1 MLIYCQGEFSP
12 VPLSVD
18 DNFTTRSY
26 RHVGMQEIE
35 GACANLHKPRF
46 SASVSAAAPFVM
58 QASDSSVVPNVGR
71 MKPGH
76 ESAAASRFNLE
87 TAIRLLIGITVLYL
101 GRDVLIPIALAL
113 LLSFLLTPAVVRL
126 QHWGLGKTFATL
138 VVVALSFLV
147 VIFIGWAGFGQAYN
161 LSLELPAYRDN
172 ISAKLRSVTPPGL
185 HRFGEAQR
193 MLGEVTGELIS
204 QDRVQQSKN
213 ASEKLSG
220 SPQRPIAVEVRQ
232 PEPTPLEFLEKT
244 VGSVFRP
251 LATAFIVLVF
261 VIFLLLGREDLRD
274 RLLRLAGSSRLY
286 RTTQAL
292 DDAARRV
299 SHYLLMQFAVN
310 AMYGALVGVGLLLI
324 GIPHPLV
331 WAVLATLLRFIP
343 YVGPWIA
350 AAAPIL
356 LAIAVAPGWGKF
368 AWTFGLYLVL
378 EVVTANFVEPFLY
391 GSSTG
396 ISAIAILVA
405 AVFWTWLWGPV
416 GLLLSTPLTVCLVVV
431 GRYAP
436 HLEFLGILFG
446 DEPALSPAQRF
457 YQRMIAKDAEEAADI
472 TEQFLKDKS
481 VLDLYDDVIIP
492 AMSLAEEGRH
502 AGFLDSET
510 GVYFLE
516 NTRELVDEIGARGSP
531 PGSDENRTTR
541 TIVCLPAKDAADE
554 LACRMFAQVLPGID
568 AQVMPPGISTN
579 DLVKAITTARPDVVC
594 VSGVPPQATRHV
606 AVRCRHLR
614 KRFAELTIMAAVWSD
629 ADLTTLRSRIPVGEA
644 NHVVCTLKQAIEYI
658 SNLTNP
664 ISTSETL
671 SAKSTDE
678 KAVEQI
684 TTLDLLDT
692 STAPIQEVLDRII
705 QDLAKTL
712 NTPIAVITVTEEA
725 GKTWKS
731 QSGLP
736 PDLAS
741 DLDTIENL
749 LEGSIRKEKST
760 IVIQDMAIDHRFANS
775 RLLGEKGI
783 HFCAGEPLLNRS
795 GKVVGFLLVLD
806 TRARSISEQ
815 EAELLHTGAK
825 AAIEALEVRA
835 VPSPPEAT
843 MESVPRRS

>member
-1 MLIYCQGEFSP
+1 
-12 VPLSVD
+12 
-18 DNFTTRSY
+18 
-26 RHVGMQEIE
+26 
-35 GACANLHKPRF
+35 
-46 SASVSAAAPFVM
+46 
-58 QASDSSVVPNVGR
+58 

-76 ESAAASRFNLE
+76 ESVVASRFNLQ
-87 TAIRLLIGITVLYL
+87 TSLPLLIGITVLYL
-101 GRDVLIPIALAL
+101 GREVLIPIALAL
-113 LLSFLLTPAVVRL
+113 LLSFLLAPAVVRL

-138 VVVALSFLV
+138 LVVALSFLG

-172 ISAKLRSVTPPGL
+172 ISTKLRSVTPPGL

-193 MLGEVTGELIS
+193 MLGEVTGELIA

-213 ASEKLSG
+213 ASEKLPG
-220 SPQRPIAVEVRQ
+220 SSQRPIAVEVRQ

-299 SHYLLMQFAVN
+299 SRYLLMQFAVN

-331 WAVLATLLRFIP
+331 GAVLATLLRFIP

-350 AAAPIL
+350 AAGPIL
-356 LAIAVAPGWGKF
+356 LAIGVSPGWGKF
-368 AWTFGLYLVL
+368 AWTLGLYVVL
-378 EVVTANFVEPFLY
+378 ELITANFVEPFLY

-405 AVFWTWLWGPV
+405 AVFWIWLWGPV

-431 GRYAP
+431 GRYVP

-457 YQRMIAKDAEEAADI
+457 YQRMIAKDAEEAADL

-481 VLDLYDDVIIP
+481 AVELYDDVIIP
-492 AMSLAEEGRH
+492 AMSLTEEGRRV
-502 AGFLDSET
+502 GFLDSET
-510 GVYFLE
+510 EVYFLE
-516 NTRELVDEIGARGSP
+516 NARELVDEIGTRQSS
-531 PGSDENRTTR
+531 GSDENWITR
-541 TIVCLPAKDAADE
+541 NIICLPAKDAADE

-568 AQVMPPGISTN
+568 VQVMPPGISPN
-579 DLVKAITTARPDVVC
+579 DLVKAITAARPDLVC
-594 VSGVPPQATRHV
+594 ISGVPPQATRHV

-614 KRFAELTIMAAVWSD
+614 KRFADLTVMAAVWSD
-629 ADLTTLRSRIPVGEA
+629 ADLTALRSRIPVSEA

-664 ISTSETL
+664 IAASTAL
-671 SAKSTDE
+671 SAKSTEDD
-678 KAVEQI
+678 AVEQI
-684 TTLDLLDT
+684 SALDLLDT
-692 STAPIQEVLDRII
+692 SSIPIQEVLDRIVE
-705 QDLAKTL
+705 DVAKNL
-712 NTPIAVITVTEEA
+712 NTPIAVITVAEES
-725 GKTWKS
+725 GTTWKS

-741 DLDTIENL
+741 DLETIENL
-749 LEGSIRKEKST
+749 LESSIRKEKST
-760 IVIQDMAIDHRFANS
+760 VVIQDMATDHRFANS
-775 RLLGEKGI
+775 HLLGEKGI
-783 HFCAGEPLLNRS
+783 HFCAGEPLLNRN
-795 GKVVGFLLVLD
+795 GKIVGCLLVLD
-806 TRARSISEQ
+806 TRTRSISPQ

-825 AAIEALEVRA
+825 AAVEALEVRA
-835 VPSPPEAT
+835 IPSPPEAK
-843 MESVPRRS
+843 MESGLHRN